1 MHHPLMNIEQQFEN
15 PYECNQIMN
24 EPMIDVHAKHT
35 HGHFILCSPH
45 KCLEMKVK
53 INVGF

>member
-1 MHHPLMNIEQQFEN
+1 MNIEQQFEN